1 MAASSPRP
9 IRQSVY
15 ALPNVVAP
23 AKPDPLTWARRWL
36 LDDGPPVNV
45 DVRRRGDAAPKHS
58 IRVGGGKCQDRCKG
72 YQSGA
77 EQHNEAHG
85 HSSEIGGSCSG
96 VGSSATL
103 ARKIQIKIGTHKG
116 NRKNLSQPERA
127 RKRVVTASCPEQG
140 IACAC
145 KAAIPSRERVP
156 FMRRAALRWVRCER
170 NQSSQIL
177 LWDG

>member
-77 EQHNEAHG
+77 EQDNEAHG
-85 HSSEIGGSCSG
+85 HSSEISGSCIG
-96 VGSSATL
+96 AGSSATPSWKL
-103 ARKIQIKIGTHKG
+103 QLKLVLTKAIGRTYRNPNARESGLLLHPAL
-116 NRKNLSQPERA
+116 NRR
-127 RKRVVTASCPEQG
+127 
-140 IACAC
+140 
-145 KAAIPSRERVP
+145 
-156 FMRRAALRWVRCER
+156 
-170 NQSSQIL
+170 
-177 LWDG
+177 